1 MTATGRP
8 RNHTLRA
15 ALPALALAVALQAA
29 FARPAFAQLDP
40 LLFLK
45 RNVPR
50 VLLVVDVSNRMQRDA
65 AEDYYDPYVY
75 PKTGAAWE
83 AIIGVSDT
91 NAAASYRRKY
101 VALRHL
107 DTGAGSDKFEA
118 QTIVTV
124 GDRDGAFGLFEA
136 RTRLSIARAGLAKAV
151 ADNREVVRF
160 GLLKTRQANPQ
171 PGTHLNEGP
180 VYVLDPAQEGPT
192 DGWPFG
198 RWRITRPLVDAANGQ
213 IAAAAAPLVRADAST
228 ANADVLAIL
237 GRAPSEPG
245 ALIPAGM
252 DSMTAVDAPIESMLV
267 DARTEATRLI
277 AADSN
282 CCNTVVV
289 LVVGGSEGNTSLL
302 QDPAGRAREFLNV
315 SGRRV
320 PIYVIAIAPGPG
332 DNVVQLQQ
340 IARNSGGQY
349 IEVTRSMIEAVAP
362 GEPVPE
368 VVRGVNTAVQHAFA
382 LPADFNLAPTDQ
394 LPFGRPS
401 EFQVTSPITGTVDLT
416 NAVDIN
422 GSLLP
427 GTSITSPTSGA
438 AIPQR
443 ANVMVT
449 SGFAVPGP
457 ISTPGFPG
465 VLRAFRVYK
474 PVADASKHSGY
485 KFVQDG
491 TPLWVASAPAPE
503 LRNIYTVL
511 PHSGEMVPFT
521 VGNAAELAPYL
532 RVEDPASLISFIR
545 SQPIGAI
552 LDSTPAILEPP
563 SLDPPPDGDYPGFVE
578 ANKRRRS
585 LIIVGA
591 NDGMLHAIDGR
602 LGKEVWAFIPFNLL
616 PKLRALREGQ
626 PVGDFR
632 FFVDSAPKLADVK
645 IRGAWKTYAFFG
657 QGPGGTFYQALDVTL
672 DGMGDHVQPTD
683 DSLATLLNYFADPAR
698 IPFVWSF
705 PSYQHF
711 DWTSGS
717 FGELGDTP
725 YGSATD
731 VEKTVGETWSDPAVG
746 QIQNEKGP
754 FAVLTGSGFLSYTRQ
769 RARFPSPSTSVAGT
783 TFYMLDAETGEVL
796 LAEDV
801 GSDGYGETVDSCR
814 AANDCTRIKNALQA
828 DPVATG
834 PPNSRFVTQAY
845 IGDLDGKLWRFRFG
859 LNESFQPALLE
870 KTQLFDAGRSHP
882 LFASLAVVNIG
893 GTQEYVFFGTGS
905 DLLPSNGVSQPYKL
919 MGVLDKG
926 TSGSVSMSYE
936 LETTDGSGGDEKVS
950 AFPAVAGDIVFF
962 STTTYKPGQG
972 CALPDSKIYAFTFIG
987 GAAYDSNGDGKI
999 SSKDTPRL
1007 GTFTNSGRATAPF
1020 IVDQHLAV
1028 GLGNKVE
1035 MFGDPEDFN
1044 NGVGQVSVRTL
1055 AWRERR

>member
-1 MTATGRP
+1 MTATGGSGKG
-8 RNHTLRA
+8 TLRA
-15 ALPALALAVALQAA
+15 ALPALALAIALLAA
-29 FARPAFAQLDP
+29 FAQPAFAQLDP

-45 RNVPR
+45 RNEPK

-65 AEDYYDPYVY
+65 AEDYYDPFVY

-83 AIIGVSDT
+83 ATLGISDV
-91 NAAASYRRKY
+91 NAAVSYRRKY
-101 VALRHL
+101 VALQHL
-107 DTGAGSDKFEA
+107 DTAVGTDKFQA
-118 QTIVTV
+118 QTILSV
-124 GDRDGAFGLFEA
+124 GDRDGAFGRFEA

-151 ADNREVVRF
+151 GDNREVVRF
-160 GLLKTRQANPQ
+160 GLLKTRQANPRA
-171 PGTHLNEGP
+171 GTERNEGP
-180 VYVLDPAQEGPT
+180 VYVLDPAQEDPT
-192 DGWPFG
+192 DGLPFG
-198 RWRITRPLVDAANGQ
+198 RWRITRPVVDAVNGQ
-213 IAAAAAPLVRADAST
+213 IAAAAAPLVKADAGT

-237 GRAPSEPG
+237 GRAPSEAG
-245 ALIPAGM
+245 ALIPAGL
-252 DSMTAVDAPIESMLV
+252 DSTIAVDAPIESMLV
-267 DARTEATRLI
+267 DAKTEATRLI
-277 AADSN
+277 AADAN

-289 LVVGGSEGNTSLL
+289 LVVGGSEGTTSLL
-302 QDPAGRAREFLNV
+302 QNPAGRASEFLNV

-320 PIYVIAIAPGPG
+320 PIYVIAVAPGPA
-332 DNVVQLQQ
+332 DNVAQLQA

-349 IEVTRSMIEAVAP
+349 IEVTRAMIEAAAP

-368 VVRGVNTAVQHAFA
+368 VVRGVNIAVQHAFS
-382 LPADFNLAPTDQ
+382 LPADVNFAPTDQ

-416 NAVDIN
+416 NAVDID
-422 GSLLP
+422 GSPLS

-449 SGFAVPGP
+449 SGFAIPGS
-457 ISTPGFPG
+457 ISTAGFPG

-503 LRNIYTVL
+503 LRNIHTVL
-511 PHSGEMVPFT
+511 PDGTMVAFT
-521 VGNAAELAPYL
+521 TANASALAPYL
-532 RVEDPASLISFIR
+532 RVEDAASLISFIR
-545 SQPIGAI
+545 SQPIGAV

-563 SLDPPPDGDYPGFVE
+563 SLDPPPDSDYPGFVE
-578 ANKRRRS
+578 ANKGRRS
-585 LIIVGA
+585 LIMVGA

-645 IRGAWKTYAFFG
+645 VRDEWRTYIFFG

-672 DGMGDHVQPTD
+672 EGMAASVQPTD
-683 DSLATLLNYFADPAR
+683 DSLATVLNYFADPAQV
-698 IPFVWSF
+698 PFVWSF

-711 DWTSGS
+711 DWTNGLY
-717 FGELGDTP
+717 GELGDTP

-746 QIQNEKGP
+746 QLQNEKGP

-769 RARFPSPSTSVAGT
+769 RARFPSSAGVAGT
-783 TFYMLDAETGEVL
+783 TFYVLDAATGGVL

-801 GSDGYGETVDSCR
+801 GNDVYGETVDSCR

-859 LNESFQPALLE
+859 LNESYAPVVLE
-870 KTQLFDAGRSHP
+870 GPTELYDATRSHP

-893 GTQEYVFFGTGS
+893 GTQQYIFFGTGS
-905 DLLPSNGVSQPYKL
+905 DLLPSNGVSQSYKL
-919 MGVLDKG
+919 MGVLDN
-926 TSGSVSMSYE
+926 GSLAMSYL
-936 LETTDGSGGDEKVS
+936 LEKTDGTGGDEKVS

-972 CALPDSKIYAFTFIG
+972 CALPDSNIYAFTFIG

-999 SSKDTPRL
+999 SNKDTPRL
-1007 GTFTNSGRATAPF
+1007 GTFLGSGRATAPF

-1028 GLGNKVE
+1028 GVGSKVE